1 LSSWPVY
8 GEGTGREI
16 SFAEIKMNRWAKLSQ
31 RCKEILCLEGSPVA
45 VSLRGR
51 RLKNIETP
59 QRAFTFC
66 QFFVQ
71 ARVKKKVL
79 QANSENIICCK
90 GASALGLYE
99 TPANVMSGKRDA
111 GRKVKDLR
119 AARTLQKEIPRLP
132 SGKFNSIIDS
142 SLEKTPVDPDV
153 ILVVGYPAQIWRIAQ
168 SVNWKDGKRLSFSR
182 STSQGVCADGVVIP
196 YLTNQM
202 NISLGCTGMRVFAG
216 YSEHHLI
223 AGLSRQKLIDMKAG
237 LEATS
242 SRDYTPLPYETF
254 EASPQLPRAWTIM
267 GHIPEEALKKL
278 PKEIQ
283 EILE

>member
-1 LSSWPVY
+1 
-8 GEGTGREI
+8 
-16 SFAEIKMNRWAKLSQ
+16 MNKWAKLSQ

-45 VSLRGR
+45 VSLREEP
-51 RLKNIETP
+51 LKKVETP
-59 QRAFTFC
+59 QKAFTFC
-66 QFFVQ
+66 QFVIQ

-119 AARTLQKEIPRLP
+119 AAQTLQKEIPRIP
-132 SGKFNSIIDS
+132 AGKFNSIIVS
-142 SLEKTPVDPDV
+142 PLEKSPVDPDV
-153 ILVVGYPAQIWRIAQ
+153 ILVVGYPAQIWRLAQ
-168 SVNWKDGKRLSFSR
+168 SVNWKDGKRLIFST
-182 STSQGVCADGVVIP
+182 STSQGVCADGVAVP
-196 YLTNQM
+196 FLRNYM

-223 AGLSRQKLIDMKAG
+223 AGFSRDNFIDMMRG

-242 SRDYTPLPYETF
+242 SRDYTYPIPYETF
-254 EASPQLPRAWTIM
+254 EAPPQLPRAWTVM
-267 GHIPEEALKKL
+267 RKLTKEQLGELPEELRKILL
-278 PKEIQ
+278 P
-283 EILE
+283 